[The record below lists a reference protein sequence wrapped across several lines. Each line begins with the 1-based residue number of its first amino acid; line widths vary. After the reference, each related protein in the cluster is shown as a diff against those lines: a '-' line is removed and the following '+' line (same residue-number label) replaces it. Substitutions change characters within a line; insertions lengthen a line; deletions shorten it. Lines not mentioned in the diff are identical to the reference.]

1 MAIQGPFKIDCTD
14 LFPYGVAVC
23 SAVTAQ
29 SDFEASTATNK
40 VQSRDRN
47 SGQLV
52 WVVDVLDF
60 DPDARERTFKVKVL
74 ADVQPVPPEVMPGTP
89 LRPVYLEGLQMTP
102 YIKDG
107 NFPKVA
113 YSLRCT
119 GLSAPKRATVD
130 KAA

>member
-14 LFPYGVAVC
+14 LFPFGVAVC

-29 SDFEASTATNK
+29 GDFEASTASNK
-40 VQSRDRN
+40 VQSRDRD
-47 SGQLV
+47 SGLPV

-60 DPDARERTFKVKVL
+60 DPDARERTFKVKVI
-74 ADVQPVPPEVMPGTP
+74 AAVQPVPPEAMAGTP
-89 LRPVYLEGLQMTP
+89 LRPVYLEGLSMTP

-119 GLSAPKRATVD
+119 GLASPKRAHAD

>member
-29 SDFEASTATNK
+29 GDFEASTATNK

-74 ADVQPVPPEVMPGTP
+74 ADVQPVPPEVMAGTP

-119 GLSAPKRATVD
+119 GLAAPKRGHVD